1 MLCLCASLRKLDF
14 ATVTKSDRENAAL
27 LPKLNPCLLERF
39 APATPPEIEKN
50 NGLEIPANPL
60 AANAARNPH
69 ATTAGGG
76 GAGAGGGGATP
87 TPATSTPSTA
97 TPTVTLM
104 TPSALITAAA
114 VGAGGGPRAGSRMG
128 VDREGKEDGQEEEEE
143 DIAREIW
150 GDSLP
155 FRSCTSNARETM
167 N

>member
-27 LPKLNPCLLERF
+27 LPKLNPALLERF
-39 APATPPEIEKN
+39 ASATPPEIEKN

-76 GAGAGGGGATP
+76 GAGAGGGGATL

-104 TPSALITAAA
+104 TPSALIAAAA

-128 VDREGKEDGQEEEEE
+128 VDREGKEDRQEEEEE

-150 GDSLP
+150 GDSFP
-155 FRSCTSNARETM
+155 FRSCTSNAREPK
-167 N
+167 